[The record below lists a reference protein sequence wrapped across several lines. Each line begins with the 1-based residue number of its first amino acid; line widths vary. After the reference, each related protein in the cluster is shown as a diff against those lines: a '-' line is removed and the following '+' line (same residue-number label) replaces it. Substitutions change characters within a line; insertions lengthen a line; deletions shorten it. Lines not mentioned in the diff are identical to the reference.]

1 MMDQTLKREIIM
13 DHYQTPRN
21 KKTIT
26 DESYKSKHMAA
37 DSCID
42 DITVY
47 VKGDGHKIVDVA
59 FDGVGCTISTASTS
73 IMSELIKGKSYD
85 EALAIIQEY
94 EDMLDEKEYDEDKLE
109 EANAFDT
116 LSKQA
121 NRINCGLIGVK
132 GFKEVIEE
140 LKRDEREQ

>member
-1 MMDQTLKREIIM
+1 
-13 DHYQTPRN
+13 
-21 KKTIT
+21 
-26 DESYKSKHMAA
+26 
-37 DSCID
+37 
-42 DITVY
+42 
-47 VKGDGHKIVDVA
+47 
-59 FDGVGCTISTASTS
+59 
-73 IMSELIKGKSYD
+73 
-85 EALAIIQEY
+85 
-94 EDMLDEKEYDEDKLE
+94 MLDEKEYDEDKLE